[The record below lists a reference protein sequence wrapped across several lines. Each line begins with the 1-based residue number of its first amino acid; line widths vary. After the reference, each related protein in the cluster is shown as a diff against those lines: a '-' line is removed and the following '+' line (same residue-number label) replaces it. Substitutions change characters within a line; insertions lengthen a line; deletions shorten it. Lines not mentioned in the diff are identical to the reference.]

1 MRSNRNSAFRVGSGG
16 EKHSFHT
23 LNGDIYVRKAN

>member
-1 MRSNRNSAFRVGSGG
+1 MRTNRNSAFRVGSGG
-16 EKHSFHT
+16 ERHSFNT